1 MNEKLEILR
10 ARLLMYYRAEKAILT
25 GQSYEIEGLKLTR
38 ADLRKVIQMIAELED
53 EIRRVE
59 AESGFRVV
67 RSRIRYVVPADGA
80 KRYRVRRILR

>member
-38 ADLRKVIQMIAELED
+38 ADLGKVIQMIAELED
-53 EIRRVE
+53 EIRRIE

-80 KRYRVRRILR
+80 NMYKARRILR